1 MPERLRLGTRSYY
14 FWSSVRAA
22 MDGIQK
28 HLKIR
33 IILIHITD
41 ARCGGLYSHARLQIL
56 SAVST
61 VPAEGRGDE
70 IVNFS
75 HPEIIRPLISDQPDS
90 AELLAGFVYLWFR
103 RRGGRHPHRGGEK
116 FVGKHAYS
124 PNG

>member
-1 MPERLRLGTRSYY
+1 
-14 FWSSVRAA
+14 

-41 ARCGGLYSHARLQIL
+41 ARRGGLYSGAGLQIL

-70 IVNFS
+70 TVNFAY
-75 HPEIIRPLISDQPDS
+75 PEIIRPLISPI
-90 AELLAGFVYLWFR
+90 LWSCN
-103 RRGGRHPHRGGEK
+103 EAL
-116 FVGKHAYS
+116 V
-124 PNG
+124 